1 MKLIVSLCSTNYHF
15 LLSEQLLRF
24 SMTLISGCHEERPT
38 SSSAEFTF
46 PTKLH
51 WKSAH
56 FQTRAAFP
64 GDLLFATLKHCTHRY
79 CGYNI
84 KHRATLHC
92 HREMCTDSELQ
103 RAWWGLCI
111 CRMIQSR
118 KLLTF
123 PAMRAFLHI
132 FVSCAFLRQI
142 PCNYPYKR
150 EEKNDIE
157 LEEVKIM
164 T

>member
-1 MKLIVSLCSTNYHF
+1 MQEVLFKLIVSLCGTNCQF
-15 LLSEQLLRF
+15 PLSEQLLRF
-24 SMTLISGCHEERPT
+24 SMTPISGCHEERPT
-38 SSSAEFTF
+38 SSSAEFTS
-46 PTKLH
+46 PIKRH

-64 GDLLFATLKHCTHRY
+64 GGLLFAALKHCTH
-79 CGYNI
+79 I

-92 HREMCTDSELQ
+92 HREMCTNSELQ
-103 RAWWGLCI
+103 RAWWALCV
-111 CRMIQSR
+111 CRTIQAR

-123 PAMRAFLHI
+123 PTMRAFLHI
-132 FVSCAFLRQI
+132 FVSRAFLRQI

-150 EEKNDIE
+150 EGKNDIE

-164 T
+164 I